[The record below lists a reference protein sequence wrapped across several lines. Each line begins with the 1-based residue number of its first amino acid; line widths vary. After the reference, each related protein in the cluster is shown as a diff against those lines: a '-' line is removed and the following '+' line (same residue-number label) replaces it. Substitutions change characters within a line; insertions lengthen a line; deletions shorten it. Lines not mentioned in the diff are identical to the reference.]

1 MHHFSNCPIIN
12 NLLHDLRPT
21 ATVHDIELAV
31 RFFAAFKIL
40 PISILDLIK
49 VSFCRYSI
57 DTELATLDIVVIRQ
71 GQVNRCWAHLLQSGC
86 STEHNFWLYMI
97 SLLLHDLIK
106 QFKIV
111 SNHLNSSFL
120 STVSR

>member
-1 MHHFSNCPIIN
+1 MHHLSNCPIID
-12 NLLHDLRPT
+12 NLLHDFRPT
-21 ATVHDIELAV
+21 VAIHDIELAV

-40 PISILDLIK
+40 AIRVLDLIK
-49 VSFCRYSI
+49 VSFSRHSI
-57 DTELATLDIVVIRQ
+57 DTEFATLDIVVIRQ

-97 SLLLHDLIK
+97 SFLLHDLIK